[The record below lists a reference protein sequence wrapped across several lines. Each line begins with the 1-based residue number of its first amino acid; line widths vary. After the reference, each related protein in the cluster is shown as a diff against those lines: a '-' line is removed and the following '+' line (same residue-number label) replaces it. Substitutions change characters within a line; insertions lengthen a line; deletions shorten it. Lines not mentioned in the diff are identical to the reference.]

1 MKMAVFEGEN
11 VWTQTKGFS
20 SMLSSVL
27 GTDLKLEG
35 AIRYIVST
43 FFAEKSSYIAHKGK
57 YWRLILHSEWTWQT
71 LFLHLEH
78 TSFGCFVFFA
88 PILAAQVAQRFM
100 GQSRGLWF
108 SGRLGKTGTSSSGTS
123 SSSLEVLGLQ
133 PYLDRIRLQKP
144 LSAFFIFSWNN
155 PLSTTEPSMFAQ

>member
-1 MKMAVFEGEN
+1 MAN
-11 VWTQTKGFS
+11 TFS
-20 SMLSSVL
+20 TL
-27 GTDLKLEG
+27 GT
-35 AIRYIVST
+35 YV
-43 FFAEKSSYIAHKGK
+43 F
-57 YWRLILHSEWTWQT
+57 W
-71 LFLHLEH
+71 LFR
-78 TSFGCFVFFA
+78 FFA
-88 PILAAQVAQRFM
+88 PILPAQVAQRFM
-100 GQSRGLWF
+100 GQSRGLWV